1 MTSLHKNRIWEI
13 VDKPMNKKL
22 ICCKRT
28 FKKKDG
34 ILEVEKP
41 MYKERIVAKGFLRNE
56 AMDFTEI
63 FSPVVKQ
70 ISIRVVLSMMT
81 VRIYLEFVLD

>member
-22 ICCKRT
+22 IRCKRT

-34 ILEVEKP
+34 ILGVEKP